1 MEQSQTLADV
11 VKEKDGRICTVD
23 PEATIE
29 EAAKVMKAE
38 RVGALLVMNEEWV
51 IGVLTERDFVYRVL
65 AAGLDVATT
74 KVHEVMSKDVVVVK
88 PSLSVPDAMQVI
100 SEKRFRHLPV
110 VSGGRLIGVVSSG
123 DLTRRIVAEREGMI
137 DTLYDYIH
145 GTYPG

>member
-1 MEQSQTLADV
+1 MEQTLADII
-11 VKEKDGRICTVD
+11 KDKDGRICQVD

-38 RVGALLVMNEEWV
+38 RVGALLVMNGEWV

-65 AAGLDVATT
+65 AAGLDVSKT

-88 PSLSVPDAMQVI
+88 PSLSVQDAMQVI

-110 VSGGRLIGVVSSG
+110 VESGRLIGVVSSG
-123 DLTRRIVAEREGMI
+123 DLTHRIVAEREGMI
-137 DTLYDYIH
+137 DTLYHYIH
-145 GTYPG
+145 STYPG